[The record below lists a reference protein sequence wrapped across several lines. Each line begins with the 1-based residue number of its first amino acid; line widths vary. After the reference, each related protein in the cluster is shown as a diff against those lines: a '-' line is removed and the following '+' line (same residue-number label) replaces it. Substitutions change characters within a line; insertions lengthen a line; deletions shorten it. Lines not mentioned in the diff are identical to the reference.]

1 MIYNILTILED
12 VHSPVHK
19 HTHALVMFATDEAI
33 SVVPR
38 KKIME
43 SDDNL
48 SLQQSCTVQSS
59 YNFTHV

>member
-1 MIYNILTILED
+1 
-12 VHSPVHK
+12 
-19 HTHALVMFATDEAI
+19 MFATDEAI

-48 SLQQSCTVQSS
+48 SLQQSCTVKWTDRKM
-59 YNFTHV
+59 YAAELLFLGKF